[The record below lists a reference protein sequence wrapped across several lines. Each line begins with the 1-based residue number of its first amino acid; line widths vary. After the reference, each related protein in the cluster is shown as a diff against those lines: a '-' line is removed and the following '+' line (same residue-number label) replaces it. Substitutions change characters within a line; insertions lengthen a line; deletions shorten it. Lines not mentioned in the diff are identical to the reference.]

1 MGSIEEFESLKGE
14 LINLQ
19 SKLNG
24 FSQLKKEEIE
34 TSKRNYLNNLNKLK
48 NEEIEM
54 LKKIEHLNNKQQQI
68 EADYQSDSG
77 KLATNENMIN
87 NLKIQQQNFIN
98 EKSTLE
104 EDNKILQQKIDE
116 INDKITKTRDELIL
130 NGRTDVEEV
139 IKYQKYLGLSVQR
152 LNDGILRFIFI
163 NIDSNDLDREFFIDI
178 KIDKVCR
185 IVNSEPKIDMS
196 YVEDPL
202 TSNDAFKNILK
213 TARQLFKDTLN

>member
-1 MGSIEEFESLKGE
+1 MGTIEEYESLKTE
-14 LINLQ
+14 LIKFQ
-19 SKLNG
+19 SKLQSYNV
-24 FSQLKKEEIE
+24 SKKEEIE
-34 TSKRNYLNNLNKLK
+34 TSKKNYLSNLRMLK
-48 NEEIEM
+48 NEEIE
-54 LKKIEHLNNKQQQI
+54 LLRNIEDLNNKQQQI
-68 EADYQSDSG
+68 QLDYKADSG

-104 EDNKILQQKIDE
+104 EDNNFLQQKIDE
-116 INDKITKTRDELIL
+116 LNDIIDKTRDELIL

-152 LNDGILRFIFI
+152 LSDGILRFIFI

-178 KIDKVCR
+178 QIDEVCR
-185 IVNSEPKIDMS
+185 IVNSEPRIDMA

-202 TSNDAFKNILK
+202 TSNDAFKKILK
-213 TARQLFKDTLN
+213 TARQLFKDTLA